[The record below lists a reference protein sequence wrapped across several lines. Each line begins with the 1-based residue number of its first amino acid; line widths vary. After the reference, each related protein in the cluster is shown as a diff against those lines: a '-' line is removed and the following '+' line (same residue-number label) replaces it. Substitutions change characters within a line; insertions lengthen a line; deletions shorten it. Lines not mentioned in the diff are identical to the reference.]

1 LRDRGL
7 LSQLVWYV
15 CRHKDEN
22 TQTCDR
28 EGQANQGVL
37 DRRNF
42 FPPPT
47 SNRDEFPRKR
57 SSNEIGGEHRAARSR
72 KKSKQI
78 TSALS
83 MFPVIE

>member
-1 LRDRGL
+1 LKDLGL
-7 LSQLVWYV
+7 PPQLVLYGY
-15 CRHKDEN
+15 RHKDEN
-22 TQTCDR
+22 TQSCDR
-28 EGQANQGVL
+28 EGQANQGV
-37 DRRNF
+37 F
-42 FPPPT
+42 AFPSPT

-57 SSNEIGGEHRAARSR
+57 SSNEIGGEHRAAMSR

>member
-1 LRDRGL
+1 
-7 LSQLVWYV
+7 
-15 CRHKDEN
+15 
-22 TQTCDR
+22 
-28 EGQANQGVL
+28 L